1 MACKS
6 LPTFDDAGINYHTG
20 AGLVRLST
28 TPAQETVSQFKNRL
42 ISDRHAGLDPASRN
56 ETLLKRAGFRIKSGM
71 TNERG
76 DMMAIIEKFLGQR
89 VEIPEDRKY
98 YPKQGLW
105 VKPENDSLILGFTKP
120 TLILAGGVNDLDWL
134 VSENV
139 SVKQGQDVVF
149 VITGKIL
156 YIDTPLQGI
165 ISFNPNVKQNLSLA
179 TEDPYEK
186 GWLFKI
192 KSDAGMEEE
201 NPTAMDV
208 QGYIESLKGSE
219 GFKNPEGL
227 KGGVSGICKAVYSG
241 IREQKF

>member
-1 MACKS
+1 MA
-6 LPTFDDAGINYHTG
+6 
-20 AGLVRLST
+20 V
-28 TPAQETVSQFKNRL
+28 
-42 ISDRHAGLDPASRN
+42 
-56 ETLLKRAGFRIKSGM
+56 
-71 TNERG
+71 
-76 DMMAIIEKFLGQR
+76 IEKFLGQR

-98 YPKQGLW
+98 FAKQGLW
-105 VKPENDSLILGFTKP
+105 AKSEDDGMVFGFTEP
-120 TLILAGGVNDLDWL
+120 AVVLAGGVNDLDWL

-165 ISFNPNVKQNLSLA
+165 ISFNPEVKQNLSLA
-179 TEDPYEK
+179 IEDPYGK
-186 GWLFKI
+186 GWLFRI
-192 KSDAGMEEE
+192 KPDIGLAETG
-201 NPTAMDV
+201 PTAMDARD
-208 QGYIESLKGSE
+208 YTESLKGTD